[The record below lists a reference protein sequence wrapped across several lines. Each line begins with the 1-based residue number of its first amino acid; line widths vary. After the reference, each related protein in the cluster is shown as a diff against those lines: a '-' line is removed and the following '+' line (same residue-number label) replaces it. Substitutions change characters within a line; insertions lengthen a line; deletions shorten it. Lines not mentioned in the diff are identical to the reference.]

1 MTQKTVKT
9 RICLISDTHT
19 STPNPPQAT
28 SNAYRYPLPK
38 ADILLHAGDIT
49 KVGYKHEHEEILA
62 MLKDADAELKI
73 VIAGNH
79 DITLDEEYY
88 NAGGNRRHSR
98 RMGYTAALDRNGDQ
112 NHAGDAP
119 LEDPKAIKALYTHP
133 DTLAAGIRYLDEGTY
148 TFTLSTGARFTIY
161 ASPYSPEFCNWA
173 FAYDRAVDRY
183 NPSLPVSRFQAPNP
197 IPSHPAVDLMLTHGP
212 PYGIFD
218 TVQGSK
224 AHVGCENLLRAT
236 ERARP
241 RLHVFGHIHEAYGGG
256 RMDWKSPTKQVEE
269 IRGDPESM
277 LEDRCVYVDAS
288 EGGKQPL
295 RVGEETLF
303 VNASVVSIRYHAVN
317 APWLVDLDLPVGGE
331 KW

>member
-1 MTQKTVKT
+1 
-9 RICLISDTHT
+9 
-19 STPNPPQAT
+19 
-28 SNAYRYPLPK
+28 
-38 ADILLHAGDIT
+38 
-49 KVGYKHEHEEILA
+49 
-62 MLKDADAELKI
+62 MLKEADAELKI

-236 ERARP
+236 KRARP

-331 KW
+331 K

>member
-1 MTQKTVKT
+1 
-9 RICLISDTHT
+9 
-19 STPNPPQAT
+19 
-28 SNAYRYPLPK
+28 
-38 ADILLHAGDIT
+38 
-49 KVGYKHEHEEILA
+49 
-62 MLKDADAELKI
+62 MLKDADAKLKI

-88 NAGGNRRHSR
+88 NGGGNRRHSR

-112 NHAGDAP
+112 GQDPGDAP
-119 LEDPKAIKALYTHP
+119 LEDPKEIKALYTHP
-133 DTLAAGIRYLDEGTY
+133 DTVAAGIRYLDEGTY

-183 NPSLPVSRFQAPNP
+183 NPSPPVSRFQAPNP

-256 RMDWKSPTKQVEE
+256 RMDWKTKQVEE
-269 IRGDPESM
+269 IRGDPESV

-295 RVGEETLF
+295 RFGEETFF

-317 APWLVDLDLPVGGE
+317 APWLVDLDLPVGGGMS
-331 KW
+331 